1 GKRKS
6 RCIIRKQKQKNIRVC
21 NNTIF
26 NVVGEPNTVLSNVRL
41 VIETAKSAKNIWD
54 FVKDFPPTFA
64 DYLVSIV
71 SKSHDDQDEE
81 KHTISNIHSSY
92 DFVVDLTRPTDIFR
106 SLHAYPVTFPQG
118 KDFYDN
124 KIKEDGNQISRFVVN
139 VVGRYNVGK
148 TYILRMLANIN
159 LGHSF
164 IERTNGL
171 SVSLPFVS
179 QTQDTP
185 LALIDTAGT
194 RTPVEYHDKTF
205 LEKSYERQ
213 VSDSFI
219 QEIAL
224 NSAEIF
230 VLVVNQLTLDDQLY
244 LKTLYKRLKDKGL
257 SEIDIKQ
264 KLLIVHNYF
273 NLHTIVEV
281 EETEKSELIRLFG
294 ARKQP
299 QGYWLSENFKHF
311 VIASSDS
318 EAGQIYNDRAIEQI
332 RTMIKGS
339 NAAKNNDVLDTII
352 KQIELLLGKVLVEEL
367 PVISKDNDEIF
378 NHSNIFAKAY
388 EFATSLFASSHEN
401 RLNVSN
407 KHNITVQLQ
416 LKDFQ
421 INSFETLWFICPKQT
436 LANNIKFTKHLKF
449 ADDGSIHI
457 DYSSQFVPDV
467 HIFRLK
473 DNGNIQIRIEC
484 PSCAN
489 SYNVSARGTSILIQG
504 EKMFENITID
514 KDYLNTNRIG
524 KFEIE
529 VPIGKW
535 EPNSAYDFRKNAI
548 QHIYENGVIIITVP
562 NISNEL

>member
-1 GKRKS
+1 MRMS
-6 RCIIRKQKQKNIRVC
+6 

-26 NVVGEPNTVLSNVRL
+26 FILLAYIFNVVDESSTVLSNVKL
-41 VIETAKSAKNIWD
+41 VIETAKSAKNIWE

-71 SKSHDDQDEE
+71 SKSDDNQNEE
-81 KHTISNIHSSY
+81 KDTLSNIHSSY

-106 SLHAYPVTFPQG
+106 GLKAYPVAFPLG

-148 TYILRMLANIN
+148 TYILRLLANIN

-164 IERTNGL
+164 VERTNGL
-171 SVSLPFVS
+171 SVSLPFLS

-185 LALIDTAGT
+185 IALIDTAGT
-194 RTPVEYHDKTF
+194 RTPVEYQENTF
-205 LEKSYERQ
+205 SEKSYERQ

-230 VLVVNQLTLDDQLY
+230 VHVVNQLTLDDQLY
-244 LKTLYKRLKDKGL
+244 LKTLYKRLKDKGF

-273 NLHTIVEV
+273 NLRTSVEV
-281 EETEKSELIRLFG
+281 EETEKFELIRLFG

-299 QGYWLSENFKHF
+299 QGYWISEHFKHF
-311 VIASSDS
+311 VIASTDS
-318 EAGQIYNDRAIEQI
+318 EAGQIYNNRSIEQI

-339 NAAKNNDVLDTII
+339 NAAKNNDILDTIM
-352 KQIELLLGKVLVEEL
+352 KQIELLLSKVLVEEL
-367 PVISKDNDEIF
+367 PSTSERDDEVF

-388 EFATSLFASSHEN
+388 EFATSLFASNHEN
-401 RLNVSN
+401 RLHASN
-407 KHNITVQLQ
+407 KRNIKVQLE
-416 LKDFQ
+416 LKEFQ
-421 INSFETLWFICPKQT
+421 INSLETLWFICPKQT
-436 LANNIKFTKHLKF
+436 FANNIKFTKHLKF
-449 ADDGSIHI
+449 AEDGSIHI

-467 HIFRLK
+467 HIFRLQES
-473 DNGNIQIRIEC
+473 GNIQIRIEC

-489 SYNVSARGTSILIQG
+489 SYNVTARGSSILIQG
-504 EKMFENITID
+504 EKMFENIAID

-529 VPIGKW
+529 IPLGKW
-535 EPNSAYDFRKNAI
+535 EPNSAYDYRKSAI
-548 QHIYENGVIIITVP
+548 QHIYENGVIVITIT